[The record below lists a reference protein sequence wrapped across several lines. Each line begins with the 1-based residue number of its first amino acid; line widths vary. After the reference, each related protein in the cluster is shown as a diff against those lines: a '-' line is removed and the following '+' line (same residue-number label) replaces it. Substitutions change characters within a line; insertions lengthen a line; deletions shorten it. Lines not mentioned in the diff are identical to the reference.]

1 MNKQLLKV
9 AKGKITSTP
18 VLVNAVSKRVKQL
31 YGGHRP
37 YLKPHPG
44 EEPEDIALREIA
56 EGKLTVEIDYS
67 AVTDREKRG
76 L

>member
-9 AKGKITSTP
+9 ARGKIPSTP

-37 YLKPHPG
+37 YLKPQPG